1 MKNENGIT
9 LVSLI
14 VAIIILLILAGVSI
28 FSLSQTNLLKKAKNS
43 ENTMKNAQIDENLV
57 LCNYE
62 NKINE
67 IVNNSTREHTSNVQ
81 QPNSQNTVSGE
92 EHFTGEYFFNGK
104 PIYEKTIYISSLSNT
119 SGQKSYNHGIINADE
134 FWFNPSK
141 SFAKWNHLQAKYSN
155 MLSYP
160 TRNDNQAEIFLLALT
175 KDSFTIDVG
184 MNRSGLSAYVTINY
198 TKTTDSSNG
207 NTISPTPAN

>member
-67 IVNNSTREHTSNVQ
+67 IVNNSTRENTSNVQ

-92 EHFTGEYFFNGK
+92 EHFTGEYFLMV
-104 PIYEKTIYISSLSNT
+104 S
-119 SGQKSYNHGIINADE
+119 Q
-134 FWFNPSK
+134 
-141 SFAKWNHLQAKYSN
+141 
-155 MLSYP
+155 
-160 TRNDNQAEIFLLALT
+160 
-175 KDSFTIDVG
+175 
-184 MNRSGLSAYVTINY
+184 Y
-198 TKTTDSSNG
+198 TKKQFILVRYLIHLAKSH
-207 NTISPTPAN
+207 IIME